1 MAKVKFY
8 LTDINATNETKL
20 FTRISYGL
28 FEVNEKGTK
37 KYLPLK
43 YPTKIIIPSKVVW
56 DNIKNRVI
64 DTKEADVL
72 LSSYEKENLSV
83 HDAKLLRS
91 KRAYI
96 LNSQIA
102 DIESTVNS
110 VILELSKEG
119 YLPSHDVLKS
129 KLDAIFFPEK
139 LNNNGNVGIHHMN
152 FLQYIDHIITTSNN
166 KESTLRSYKV
176 VRKNINDFQNKYNRV
191 LTYKNVDI
199 DFYNEFIKYLT
210 TSLNLSKNTI
220 GTRIKILKTFLNM
233 ANEQG
238 VNVNRDYQKRA
249 FSKPSEV
256 SENIYLNID
265 ELNQMY
271 KLNGLSEYLERV
283 RDLFIFGADCG
294 LRYSDLVR
302 ISKENITDND
312 TILIRTQ
319 KTSTTIETPITPRMY
334 QILEK
339 YNYEL
344 PKISN
349 QKYNQYLKDVARM
362 ANINERVSITS
373 TKGGLL
379 VTKNY
384 EKWELVTAHTSRRAF
399 ATNAY
404 LNNVPTL
411 AIMAITGHKTESAF
425 LKYIKVTNKE
435 NARKLQL
442 HPFFTQMTIAK

>member
-1 MAKVKFY
+1 MAKTSFY
-8 LTDINATNETKL
+8 LTDVNAKNGTKL
-20 FTRISYGL
+20 FARISYGL
-28 FEVNEKGTK
+28 YELDEKGKK

-43 YPTKIIIPSKVVW
+43 YPTRIEIPSAIVW
-56 DNIKNRVI
+56 NKKEMRV
-64 DTKEADVL
+64 KEADNL
-72 LSSYEKENLSV
+72 LSKDEQRNLSV
-83 HDAKLLRS
+83 FDGKLLRS
-91 KRAYI
+91 KRANI
-96 LNSQIA
+96 LNTQIA
-102 DIESTVNS
+102 EIESTVNS
-110 VILELSKEG
+110 VLLELSKEG
-119 YLPSHDVLKS
+119 YLPSNEVFKS
-129 KLDAIFFPEK
+129 SLDAIFFPEK

-152 FLQYIDHIITTSNN
+152 FLQYIDHIINTSNN

-199 DFYNEFIKYLT
+199 DFYNEFVKYLT

-220 GTRIKILKTFLNM
+220 GTRIKIIKTFLNM

-249 FSKPSEV
+249 FTKPREESD
-256 SENIYLNID
+256 SIYLTVD
-265 ELNQMY
+265 ELNEMY
-271 KLNGLSEYLERV
+271 KLNGLAKHLERA
-283 RDLFIFGADCG
+283 RDLFILGADCG

-302 ISKENITDND
+302 ISKDNVTDNS

-319 KTSTTIETPITPRMY
+319 KTNTTIETPITPRML

-339 YNYEL
+339 YDYKL
-344 PKISN
+344 PRISN
-349 QKYNQYLKDVARM
+349 QKYNLYLKDIARM
-362 ANINERVSITS
+362 ANIDERVSITS
-373 TKGGLL
+373 TIGGKI
-379 VTKNY
+379 VTQNFK
-384 EKWELVTAHTSRRAF
+384 KWEKVTAHTSRRAF